1 MAARDAEAALAAA
14 HTPLSLAHA
23 LWLVGSLCKL
33 HRIEIADALVAER
46 CVPPLTLAGVL
57 ALLGE
62 LGVEARCAPLR
73 PAELSRLRP
82 GTLLSLTGPMSL
94 AEAADVPLDGPAPT
108 TSDAE
113 DEPDTPLVMVLAV
126 DAQRALCCPLGVRR
140 PRPIALAELTRACA
154 GWAVHT
160 ERARSLPA
168 DPDALPT
175 SRFGWPWFAAELL
188 KHRRLWRDVLV
199 ASLVIQL
206 LALAVPLATQVVVDK
221 VVVHRTQS
229 TLAAIGVGLVIMV
242 LFSSL
247 LTWLRQYLVLHTGNR
262 VDAVLAGSV
271 FARLIR
277 LPIRYF
283 EHRPTGVLTA
293 RLQGVEQVREF
304 IAGAAVTLALDL
316 PFIAVFI
323 AIMFWYSVPLTLIV
337 LASLTLIVGLSIAVV
352 PRFRRLLDAQFL
364 IGARNQAFVT
374 EHLAG
379 IETVK
384 SVQMEVP
391 LQARYE
397 DQLAQSLDA
406 TLRTRQ
412 LGNSFQVGAGAIEQ
426 LQTLAILCA
435 GAWLVMTQKDF
446 SIGMLVAFQMFA
458 SRLSQ
463 PVMRGVGL
471 WQQFQQTRIAVRRLA
486 DIMDVP
492 TEHHSL
498 RPSREPVHQG
508 SLRIEQLGF
517 RHGDKRPW
525 LFRALD
531 MELKA
536 GSAIAVMGPSGCGK
550 STLAKLM
557 LGMYPASEGRIL
569 LDGLDIAQMP
579 VNELR
584 RCFGVVPQE
593 TTLFSGTVLDN
604 IQLGN
609 PNASFEQVV
618 AACRMAEVHAV
629 IEALPEGY
637 QTLVG
642 ERGVGLSGGQRQ
654 RMAIARAL
662 LKRPKLLIFDEAT
675 SNLDV
680 ETARAFASTV
690 NALKGQVTMLFI
702 AHQLPR
708 TLALD
713 GIVRLDALAGTSS
726 PTAPATGSRPAP
738 MHAVKEA
745 V

>member
-1 MAARDAEAALAAA
+1 MAQ
-14 HTPLSLAHA
+14 
-23 LWLVGSLCKL
+23 
-33 HRIEIADALVAER
+33 ALVAQR
-46 CVPPLTLAGVL
+46 CVAPMTLAGVL
-57 ALLGE
+57 TILEE
-62 LGVEARCAPLR
+62 LGIDARISTVR
-73 PAELSRLRP
+73 PKDLAHLRP
-82 GTLLSLTGPMSL
+82 GSLLGLHGPIVGDAAGLASDTGGETGAATAGPVPVL
-94 AEAADVPLDGPAPT
+94 LLAADPSGVMLCPMGEQQPVRRSLD
-108 TSDAE
+108 E
-113 DEPDTPLVMVLAV
+113 LA
-126 DAQRALCCPLGVRR
+126 ALGV
-140 PRPIALAELTRACA
+140 A
-154 GWAVHT
+154 WAVHT
-160 ERARSLPA
+160 ERSRSLPD
-168 DPDALPT
+168 DPDAPRA
-175 SRFGWPWFAAELL
+175 SSFGWPWFAQALL
-188 KHRRLWRDVLV
+188 KHRRIWRDVLL

-229 TLAAIGVGLVIMV
+229 TLVAIGVGLVIMV
-242 LFSSL
+242 LFSSV

-262 VDAVLAGSV
+262 VDAVLAGTV

-277 LPIRYF
+277 LPIRFF
-283 EHRPTGVLTA
+283 EHRATGVLTA

-323 AIMFWYSVPLTLIV
+323 AIMFWYSLPLTLIV
-337 LASLTLIVGLSIAVV
+337 LASLGLIVALSVAVV
-352 PRFRRLLDAQFL
+352 PRFRQLLDAQFL

-384 SVQMEVP
+384 GVQMEVP

-397 DQLAQSLDA
+397 DQLAESLGA

-412 LGNSFQVGAGAIEQ
+412 LGNSFQVAAGAIEQ
-426 LQTLAILCA
+426 LQTLAILCV
-435 GAWLVMTQKDF
+435 GAWLVMTGKDF

-492 TEHHSL
+492 TERHSL
-498 RPSREPVHQG
+498 RPSREPVRQG

-517 RHGDKRPW
+517 RHGEQRPW
-525 LFRALD
+525 LFRGLD

-557 LGMYPASEGRIL
+557 LGMYAPSEGRIL
-569 LDGLDIAQMP
+569 IDGHDIAQMP

-604 IQLGN
+604 LQLGQ

-618 AACRMAEVHAV
+618 AACRMAEVHGV

-637 QTLVG
+637 QTVVG

-654 RMAIARAL
+654 RLAIARAL

-680 ETARAFASTV
+680 ETARAFATTV
-690 NALKGQVTMLFI
+690 NALKGQVTMVFI

-713 GIVRLDALAGTSS
+713 GIVRLDAAGGQ
-726 PTAPATGSRPAP
+726 PAPAAS
-738 MHAVKEA
+738 
-745 V
+745 